1 MSAQP
6 YVLLEPRQEHR
17 PEATE
22 PAQTIR
28 PTFSGTETQT
38 ATRVRRKTVRTILF
52 SAVSSVARY
61 ADKYAYYSRLGYSR
75 DAARR
80 KARWHI
86 R

>member
-6 YVLLEPRQEHR
+6 YVLLERREKHDV
-17 PEATE
+17 EVTE
-22 PAQTIR
+22 PAETIR
-28 PTFSGTETQT
+28 PTSSGTETETPTQ
-38 ATRVRRKTVRTILF
+38 VRRKTARTILF